1 MKKEIE
7 RSGCENSF
15 FSMISTFLN
24 VKWIQKVN
32 GDSIW
37 IFLDWPRVF
46 GYSVNMHQICN
57 RASFDEASASGLR
70 RMHPFHT
77 SNKKNDATANFSEDK
92 NLWHCQAWC
101 AISQPWIGCVL
112 FTKKN
117 RVQHTQM
124 RGCSEFDGYQLRRI
138 RGKCFKIYLKWQ
150 ERKQIEVATA
160 FRCGLSCF

>member
-1 MKKEIE
+1 
-7 RSGCENSF
+7 
-15 FSMISTFLN
+15 MISTFLN
-24 VKWIQKVN
+24 VKWRQKVN

-77 SNKKNDATANFSEDK
+77 SNKKMKTFLKIKTFGKAKHELRSLSLEK
-92 NLWHCQAWC
+92 
-101 AISQPWIGCVL
+101 GCVL
-112 FTKKN
+112 CTKKN
-117 RVQHTQM
+117 RVQQPQM
-124 RGCSEFDGYQLRRI
+124 KGCSKLDGYQLRRI
-138 RGKCFKIYLKWQ
+138 RGKCLKIYLKWQ

-160 FRCGLSCF
+160 FRCYLFCF

>member
-1 MKKEIE
+1 
-7 RSGCENSF
+7 
-15 FSMISTFLN
+15 MISTFLN

-77 SNKKNDATANFSEDK
+77 SNKKNENFSEDK
-92 NLWHCQAWC
+92 NLWKSQAWV
-101 AISQPWIGCVL
+101 AFSQPWEGL
-112 FTKKN
+112 RTLYKKN
-117 RVQHTQM
+117 GVQQPQM
-124 RGCSEFDGYQLRRI
+124 KGCSKLDGYQLRRI
-138 RGKCFKIYLKWQ
+138 GGKCFRIYLKWQ
-150 ERKQIEVATA
+150 ERKQIKVATTY
-160 FRCGLSCF
+160 RCCLSCF

>member
-1 MKKEIE
+1 
-7 RSGCENSF
+7 
-15 FSMISTFLN
+15 MISTFLN

-77 SNKKNDATANFSEDK
+77 SNKKMKTFLKIKTFGKAKHELRSLSLEK
-92 NLWHCQAWC
+92 
-101 AISQPWIGCVL
+101 GCVL
-112 FTKKN
+112 CTKKIECSNPRWKVAPNSTDISSDEEEENASKVTLNDRKEN
-117 RVQHTQM
+117 RLRLRPPLGAASLAFKQ
-124 RGCSEFDGYQLRRI
+124 DYQIL
-138 RGKCFKIYLKWQ
+138 
-150 ERKQIEVATA
+150 EM
-160 FRCGLSCF
+160 